1 MYPFQN
7 QFYPTMQPVAPV
19 QPIQLTKQEAIKV
32 NGRAGA
38 DAYQLAP
45 NSSVLMLDNTAPI
58 VWLAVSDGAGYKTL
72 TAYDIKVHE
81 EKKPEDNY
89 KKLEERIR
97 KLEERLNNANGKSN
111 NSADAK
117 QQRKPAE

>member
-1 MYPFQN
+1 MFPYQN
-7 QFYPTMQPVAPV
+7 SLYPTMMQPVAPV
-19 QPIQLTKQEAIKV
+19 QPVALAKQEAIKV

-81 EKKPEDNY
+81 EKKPEDAY
-89 KKLEERIR
+89 KKLEDRIKR
-97 KLEERLNNANGKSN
+97 LEERMNSVNGKSN

-117 QQRKPAE
+117 QRKSAE